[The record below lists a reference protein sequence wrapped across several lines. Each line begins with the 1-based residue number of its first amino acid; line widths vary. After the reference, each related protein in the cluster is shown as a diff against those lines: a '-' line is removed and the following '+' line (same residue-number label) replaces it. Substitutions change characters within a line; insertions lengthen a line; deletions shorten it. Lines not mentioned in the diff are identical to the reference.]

1 MLLILGWDQT
11 TLVIIFHDY
20 ALHAPG
26 QNTRQGEKTL
36 KNLIK
41 SGRTKI
47 EPWLLM
53 LLVRLSYK

>member
-20 ALHAPG
+20 ALYAPG

-41 SGRTKI
+41 CGRTKI
-47 EPWLLM
+47 E